1 MTNHSENNR
10 SAFCH
15 LITDYHSANQKRL
28 AKFDFVGMLAS
39 GLMITV
45 AVGFMRLLVSH

>member
-1 MTNHSENNR
+1 MTNYSEKNR

-15 LITDYHSANQKRL
+15 LITDFHSASQKRL

-39 GLMITV
+39 SLVITLT
-45 AVGFMRLLVSH
+45 VGVMRLLVSH